1 MIAPKRLVPVVF
13 GFSRRRQQCALASR
27 QWQPARQLQHRC
39 CARAALT
46 DSRANASWLTTDDRY
61 EFLQFS
67 VWLETLSA
75 CKRWTSMA
83 AFKQFVL
90 GGILMNS
97 KVIILSATFAFMTGS
112 AFAGSSTTS
121 ALDDP
126 AKMSP
131 FFTDAGM
138 KTMKSEAEAKA
149 AWSAMS
155 QEDKDAVMK
164 DCADADIAKAH
175 ENFCKAAMT
184 MGK

>member
-1 MIAPKRLVPVVF
+1 
-13 GFSRRRQQCALASR
+13 
-27 QWQPARQLQHRC
+27 
-39 CARAALT
+39 
-46 DSRANASWLTTDDRY
+46 
-61 EFLQFS
+61 
-67 VWLETLSA
+67 
-75 CKRWTSMA
+75 
-83 AFKQFVL
+83 
-90 GGILMNS
+90 MNS
-97 KVIILSATFAFMTGS
+97 KLLILGATFALMTGS
-112 AFAGSSTTS
+112 ALAGSTS

-149 AWSAMS
+149 AWAAMS

-175 ENFCKAAMT
+175 ENFCKAAMM